1 MPKSQAKSPSD
12 PETQPGQEKKKREG
26 SSKTAKSLSRKE
38 KPRKPLLAR
47 VQKVVR
53 KSRRKLSEEH
63 FEKELQRT
71 IAFLGEIQAK
81 IGEVPLPEKS
91 GKGDKKKTGSK
102 KRKHGQEASRDP
114 LHGDGSRKTE
124 EG

>member
-1 MPKSQAKSPSD
+1 MPKSQAKSPPD
-12 PETQPGQEKKKREG
+12 LETQPGQEKKKREG
-26 SSKTAKSLSRKE
+26 SSKTEKSLSRKE

-81 IGEVPLPEKS
+81 IGEAPLPQKTR
-91 GKGDKKKTGSK
+91 KKKADSKRRKRNELPTEAPRKEGSK
-102 KRKHGQEASRDP
+102 KP
-114 LHGDGSRKTE
+114 E

>member
-1 MPKSQAKSPSD
+1 MPKSQAKSPPD
-12 PETQPGQEKKKREG
+12 PEIQTSQEKKNREG
-26 SSKTAKSLSRKE
+26 VSKNLKSLSRKE

-71 IAFLGEIQAK
+71 IAFLGELQTK
-81 IGEVPLPEKS
+81 IGEAPLPEKS
-91 GKGDKKKTGSK
+91 GKGSKKKADSK
-102 KRKHGQEASRDP
+102 KQKRDQTSRD
-114 LHGDGSRKTE
+114 LLLRDGARSAE

>member
-1 MPKSQAKSPSD
+1 MPKSQAKSPPD

-26 SSKTAKSLSRKE
+26 SSKTDKSLSRKE

-81 IGEVPLPEKS
+81 IGEAPLPEKS
-91 GKGDKKKTGSK
+91 AKGNKKKTGSK
-102 KRKHGQEASRDP
+102 KRKHDREAPDDP
-114 LHGDGSRKTE
+114 LGGDGSRKTE

>member
-1 MPKSQAKSPSD
+1 VTPS
-12 PETQPGQEKKKREG
+12 GQEKKKSGG
-26 SSKTAKSLSRKE
+26 SSKTEKSLSRKE
-38 KPRKPLLAR
+38 KPKKPLLAR

-81 IGEVPLPEKS
+81 IGEAPQPEKG
-91 GKGDKKKTGSK
+91 GKGNKKKTGSK
-102 KRKHGQEASRDP
+102 KRKRDQSTHDP
-114 LHGDGSRKTE
+114 LRGDTSAETE

>member
-1 MPKSQAKSPSD
+1 MPKSQAKSPTD
-12 PETQPGQEKKKREG
+12 PGTQSGQEKKKRE
-26 SSKTAKSLSRKE
+26 STSKAVKTLSRKE
-38 KPRKPLLAR
+38 KPKKPLLAR

-81 IGEVPLPEKS
+81 IGEVSLPEKS

-102 KRKHGQEASRDP
+102 KRKHDQTTSAFLLGDESR
-114 LHGDGSRKTE
+114 GTE

>member
-1 MPKSQAKSPSD
+1 VPKSQAKSPPD
-12 PETQPGQEKKKREG
+12 PETQPAQEKKKRES
-26 SSKTAKSLSRKE
+26 SSKTDKSLSRKQ
-38 KPRKPLLAR
+38 KPRKPLLDR

-71 IAFLGEIQAK
+71 IVFLGEIQAK
-81 IGEVPLPEKS
+81 IGEIPLPEKS
-91 GKGDKKKTGSK
+91 GKGNKKKAGSK
-102 KRKHGQEASRDP
+102 KRKHGQEASSDS

>member
-1 MPKSQAKSPSD
+1 MPKSQAKLPPDSVTPS
-12 PETQPGQEKKKREG
+12 GQEKKKSGG
-26 SSKTAKSLSRKE
+26 SSKTEKSLSRKE
-38 KPRKPLLAR
+38 KPKKPLLAR

-81 IGEVPLPEKS
+81 IGEAPLPEKG
-91 GKGDKKKTGSK
+91 GKGNKKKTGSK
-102 KRKHGQEASRDP
+102 KRKRDQSTHDP
-114 LHGDGSRKTE
+114 LRGDTSAETE